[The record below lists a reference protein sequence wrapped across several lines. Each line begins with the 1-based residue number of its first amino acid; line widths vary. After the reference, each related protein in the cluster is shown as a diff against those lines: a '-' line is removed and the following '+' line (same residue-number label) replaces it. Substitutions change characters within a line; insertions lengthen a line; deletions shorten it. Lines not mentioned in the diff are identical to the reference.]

1 MSGTFAKETANPVP
15 PNPEAESE
23 SATNPADEHDEK
35 HKETSRSPSLHSKS
49 SRPSDGLAPVAAAGN
64 IVDLPSE
71 AQSTL
76 VNTANPSPPP
86 GRTED
91 RAHRDEKHS
100 HVIETNGSSD
110 TEAPA
115 ARDGDIAEP
124 NTENAEQDE
133 IVYPGG
139 LQLGLLTFGLCM
151 ATFTVALDNTIIA
164 TAIPKITTV
173 FDSLGDV
180 GWYGSSYLLTTTAL
194 QPSFGRIYT
203 YFNVKYTYLFALCL
217 FELGSIICAAA
228 RNSVMLIVGRAVAGA
243 GASALFSGG
252 EFLTRHGCLLS
263 DDLSRNDYRR
273 LHRTTNKETDVHCRY
288 VKHVWVRI
296 SQSSPFPL
304 LCDFASFKSKVL
316 FIKYII
322 GARRMPWN
330 SWNPLSSKLS
340 TLGEMLTPRFPTA
353 SRRSSDRC
361 LEGL

>member
-1 MSGTFAKETANPVP
+1 MSDSFAKETANPVP
-15 PNPEAESE
+15 QHPETGSE
-23 SATNPADEHDEK
+23 SATDPADEQDEK
-35 HKETSRSPSLHSKS
+35 HKETSTSTSLHSKS
-49 SRPSDGLAPVAAAGN
+49 SVPEDRLAPPVAAAGN
-64 IVDLPSE
+64 TNDLPSE

-86 GRTED
+86 GHAEK
-91 RAHRDEKHS
+91 AHIDEKQNAPIEENES
-100 HVIETNGSSD
+100 PETN
-110 TEAPA
+110 APIV
-115 ARDGDIAEP
+115 RDGETTDGNASNAAKAED
-124 NTENAEQDE
+124 EE

-139 LQLGLLTFGLCM
+139 LALGLLTFGLCM

-252 EFLTRHGCLLS
+252 KLF
-263 DDLSRNDYRR
+263 SR
-273 LHRTTNKETDVHCRY
+273 
-288 VKHVWVRI
+288 
-296 SQSSPFPL
+296 PL
-304 LCDFASFKSKVL
+304 LLAF
-316 FIKYII
+316 
-322 GARRMPWN
+322 
-330 SWNPLSSKLS
+330 
-340 TLGEMLTPRFPTA
+340 
-353 SRRSSDRC
+353 
-361 LEGL
+361 

>member
-1 MSGTFAKETANPVP
+1 MSDSFAKETANPVP
-15 PNPEAESE
+15 RGPEAEPE
-23 SATNPADEHDEK
+23 SATSPAYDLDEK
-35 HKETSRSPSLHSKS
+35 HKETSRSASLHSKS
-49 SRPSDGLAPVAAAGN
+49 SGSPHRLAPPAATGN
-64 IVDLPSE
+64 TTELPSE

-76 VNTANPSPPP
+76 VDAANASPPS
-86 GRTED
+86 GRADNAQNE
-91 RAHRDEKHS
+91 EKHA
-100 HVIETNGSSD
+100 HAIGENGSIKNN
-110 TEAPA
+110 EAPVV
-115 ARDGDIAEP
+115 RDGEVAES
-124 NTENAEQDE
+124 TAENADEDE

-252 EFLTRHGCLLS
+252 EFFPWSLLLS
-263 DDLSRNDYRR
+263 LSN
-273 LHRTTNKETDVHCRY
+273 N
-288 VKHVWVRI
+288 
-296 SQSSPFPL
+296 
-304 LCDFASFKSKVL
+304 
-316 FIKYII
+316 FIQ
-322 GARRMPWN
+322 
-330 SWNPLSSKLS
+330 
-340 TLGEMLTPRFPTA
+340 E
-353 SRRSSDRC
+353 
-361 LEGL
+361 